1 MEELVGARSG
11 VAGGAGDGGED
22 GDGAR
27 VGNGG
32 ANLLLSCVRGA
43 GPSGGRTPDG
53 AMRDSVRSLLT
64 TLSEVARPSEQ
75 PA

>member
-1 MEELVGARSG
+1 MEDLVGARSG
-11 VAGGAGDGGED
+11 GAGGEEDGG
-22 GDGAR
+22 GAR
-27 VGNGG
+27 VGDGG

-53 AMRDSVRSLLT
+53 ALRDSVRSLLT